1 MSDLDEL
8 TNELMKDP
16 VFAAEYEKL
25 KPERDE
31 AMVLANSLGQS
42 DCVLNILPEKGYYQ
56 QGKYWPFDNCSSPYI
71 YHFNT
76 TGNKNF
82 WFVSQ
87 G

>member
-42 DCVLNILPEKGYYQ
+42 DCVLNILPEKGWYQ
-56 QGKYWPFDNCSSPYI
+56 QGKYWRFDNCSLPYR
-71 YHFNT
+71 YQFT
-76 TGNKNF
+76 TNGSKNF